1 MDEIIRGTTPTITF
15 SFSSVR
21 PSDISAAY
29 LTISCLGGTALVE
42 RELDSATVSSSSI
55 SWTLTQEETLRF
67 SAGTSVQI
75 LCDWKLS
82 DGTRGRSKEASYSV
96 GETAKNEVI

>member
-29 LTISCLGGTALVE
+29 LTISGIYNTDSVS
-42 RELDSATVSSSSI
+42 RDLDSATVSSDSL
-55 SWTLTQEETLRF
+55 SWTLTQEETLRLT
-67 SAGTSVQI
+67 AGGPVQV

-82 DGTRGRSKEASYSV
+82 DGTRGRSKAATLKI
-96 GETAKNEVI
+96 GDTGKNEVI

>member
-55 SWTLTQEETLRF
+55 SWTLTQEETLAFQKGSGKLQSRF
-67 SAGTSVQI
+67 LDTEGNAFKSVIVNTQI
-75 LCDWKLS
+75 SDVLC
-82 DGTRGRSKEASYSV
+82 E
-96 GETAKNEVI
+96 EVID